1 MDWPLC
7 AFDPQSYECEVSHHQ
22 RRWHDRQACAII
34 QCTRVQYPVLPWG
47 RKVRAG
53 APLHALCG
61 SYRSCFTS
69 RRIHLRSTPP
79 PVTGH
84 TPALKSSHIL
94 HLCSHIKCTVTM
106 AGRKRKAGQLEAES
120 TTTATKTGKVINN
133 TAAASRPKRTS
144 ASSPEAPSAKKR
156 KVGTTKSTAK
166 SVAPAA
172 RKSVRS
178 AKVTSAPVKT
188 AVKTA
193 VKAADKAVTKSA
205 RPVGRLKKSAN
216 KILATDIPGA
226 AEPVGCGVPALPRL
240 DSTSFVD
247 VTEGIE
253 TEDEETAH
261 SEKSIAND
269 NSNDGRSYWLM
280 KAEPDSRFETTAS
293 GKRVDVKFTIDD
305 LRANA
310 QSEPWD
316 GIRNLSAQK
325 NLRVMRVGDQAFFYE
340 SSCRIPGIVGTMEI
354 VQEASPDQ
362 TAFSE
367 DSPYY
372 DPKSK
377 PDNPKWQA
385 VHVAFRRK
393 FKKISLKEMQRFS
406 KAGGVLAGMD
416 LMRQSRLSVGKVTS
430 AEWNFIQTLVDG
442 DDEEEALP
450 IRDPQSNGEPH
461 MPTDDEVDD
470 NPVGAEAEAVKE
482 HVREA
487 SVEAEVIEQPTRE
500 ASVDESMLNIEE
512 IVDGVFSVNDVTDQ
526 SVVSADLHLQGPE
539 VTSPLT
545 TFDMSSY
552 KDASEDLENV
562 ESIQIESGVD
572 GLNVRGAPAQ
582 HAEDVQMGD
591 DNGVTVAE
599 EATVSDET
607 ANMETLPSKGDVNGE
622 EQSLDPVSTLGA
634 DPVKVVAEVSEADAG
649 KEAEPI
655 AVEPQ
660 ASGLDL
666 PMEDVVTA

>member
-1 MDWPLC
+1 
-7 AFDPQSYECEVSHHQ
+7 
-22 RRWHDRQACAII
+22 
-34 QCTRVQYPVLPWG
+34 
-47 RKVRAG
+47 
-53 APLHALCG
+53 
-61 SYRSCFTS
+61 
-69 RRIHLRSTPP
+69 
-79 PVTGH
+79 
-84 TPALKSSHIL
+84 
-94 HLCSHIKCTVTM
+94 M
-106 AGRKRKAGQLEAES
+106 AGRKRKAGQLEPES

-144 ASSPEAPSAKKR
+144 ASSSEAPSAKKR
-156 KVGTTKSTAK
+156 KVGTTKSTAE
-166 SVAPAA
+166 SAAPAA

-193 VKAADKAVTKSA
+193 VKAAAKAVTKSA
-205 RPVGRLKKSAN
+205 RPVGRPKKLAN
-216 KILATDIPGA
+216 TTLATETPGA
-226 AEPVGCGVPALPRL
+226 AEPVGRGVPALPRL

-253 TEDEETAH
+253 TEDDETAH
-261 SEKSIAND
+261 GEKSIAND
-269 NSNDGRSYWLM
+269 TSNDGRSYWLM

-310 QSEPWD
+310 QPEPWD

-325 NLRVMRVGDQAFFYE
+325 NLRAMRIGEQAFFYE
-340 SSCRIPGIVGTMEI
+340 SSCKIPGIVGTMEI

-372 DPKSK
+372 DPKSE
-377 PDNPKWQA
+377 PDKPKWQA
-385 VHVAFRRK
+385 VHVSFRRK

-406 KAGGVLAGMD
+406 KTGGVLAGMD

-430 AEWNFIQTLVDG
+430 AEWDFIQTLVDG

-461 MPTDDEVDD
+461 MPTHDEVDN
-470 NPVGAEAEAVKE
+470 NPVGADAEVGKE
-482 HVREA
+482 PLREA

-512 IVDGVFSVNDVTDQ
+512 IVDGALSVNDVTDQ
-526 SVVSADLHLQGPE
+526 SVVSVDLHLQGPE
-539 VTSPLT
+539 VTSPIT
-545 TFDMSSY
+545 TAFEMSSY

-562 ESIQIESGVD
+562 ESVQIESEVH
-572 GLNVRGAPAQ
+572 GLNVGGAPAQ
-582 HAEDVQMGD
+582 GAEDVQMGD

-599 EATVSDET
+599 EAIVNVVA
-607 ANMETLPSKGDVNGE
+607 ANMGTLPANDIVSVE
-622 EQSLDPVSTLGA
+622 QQSLDHDSVHGA
-634 DPVKVVAEVSEADAG
+634 DPVNVVPATSEADAG
-649 KEAEPI
+649 KEAESI